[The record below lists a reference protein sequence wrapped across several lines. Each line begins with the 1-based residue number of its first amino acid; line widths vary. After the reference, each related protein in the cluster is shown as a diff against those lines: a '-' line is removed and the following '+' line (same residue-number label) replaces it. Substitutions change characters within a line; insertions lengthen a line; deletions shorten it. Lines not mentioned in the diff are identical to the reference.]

1 MASEAVQ
8 RYEELLRRTA
18 LDIALCWTVVEP
30 VTAPVSVEEV
40 IRRLGGGPETV
51 ALSVSDEVPDGS
63 TVFHLHPAGSAV
75 ALLEVNGYQGSR
87 PEVLRRLS
95 DGARVHSAFWNVNAV
110 SRLSYAVYGK
120 VLAAFEALQPPESGP
135 LDGDLDDLL
144 AAVLDDDGHWSAALL
159 AVVERRTGVALDDD
173 WLNVPHPVAVLP
185 AVPHDPR
192 PPGFLG
198 ASDPDLDALLRLAPE
213 PVRRSA
219 LRWLVSVLAANFDLT
234 DDPAVGAVIDA
245 LKVGF
250 PTDGLHYEAL
260 APLSARLQREYQ
272 ASAGDGPTPENPRW
286 RRMQA
291 GAAIGLAVAP
301 PGHWEDRLDAF
312 HHASLALAERWP
324 EARAQVRAFV
334 REG

>member
-1 MASEAVQ
+1 MASEAVR

-18 LDIALCWTVVEP
+18 LDTALCWTVVEP
-30 VTAPVSVEEV
+30 VTAPVTVEEV
-40 IRRLGGGPETV
+40 VRRLGGDASTV
-51 ALSVSDEVPDGS
+51 ALSVPDEVPDGWA
-63 TVFHLHPAGSAV
+63 VFHLHPAGSAV

-95 DGARVHSAFWNVNAV
+95 DGARVHSAFWNVNAA
-110 SRLSYAVYGK
+110 SRFSFAVYGK
-120 VLAAFEALQPPESGP
+120 VLTAFEALQPPDTGP
-135 LDGDLDDLL
+135 LDGDLDDLF
-144 AAVLDDDGHWSAALL
+144 AAVLRDDGRWSAALL
-159 AVVERRTGVALDDD
+159 AVIERRTGVALDDD
-173 WLNVPHPVAVLP
+173 WLDQPHAVAALP

-213 PVRRSA
+213 GIRRGA
-219 LRWLVSVLAANFDLT
+219 LRWLVTGLAAAFDLAGE
-234 DDPAVGAVIDA
+234 PAIGAVIDA

-250 PTDGLHYEAL
+250 PTDDLYFQSL
-260 APLSARLQREYQ
+260 APLGARLQREYE
-272 ASAGDGPTPENPRW
+272 ASAGDGPTQENPRW

-291 GAAIGLAVAP
+291 EAAISLAVAP

-324 EARAQVRAFV
+324 EARAQVRAIV
-334 REG
+334 RG